1 MATFHGVGLGL
12 CAELSAP
19 GTNQC
24 LMLEGETPVE

>member
-1 MATFHGVGLGL
+1 MATFYGAGLGL
-12 CAELSAP
+12 RAELSEP